1 MARDLDFTTCKSETM
16 EQQLQPQLPKSSLWV
31 NQGED
36 EDEEAGVG
44 LLTTHPTNRV
54 RAAITIC
61 GELAPSPASALTSG
75 TTSDHSI
82 QEDEDEDEAIAGDIR
97 QNEEPVDENEK
108 GDALKREGDGNG
120 SILHF
125 DKFQG
130 SKSINRFYE
139 IPKILSTETNHQQLK
154 IVDGRGFFGLS
165 SALVGHLNEETNKSV
180 NHSDSVIEVDT
191 NADLV
196 GEVEEDLMELDVKT
210 VLDKQSTHDLYCPNC
225 NSCIT
230 RKVILV
236 SRKPKFSNIRHKPK
250 HLKKTNSTDDGR
262 SGCTPEIHANV
273 SPILAPG
280 EQNNGRKQEQEAF
293 SCFSCFSLFIPIGNG
308 CFKIF
313 QFFTQG
319 RQNELTQGPQDISQ
333 REHTQSPQERNHIS
347 QREHTQS
354 PQERNQGD
362 NAQKPPPKVRDNET
376 AQNPEKGSQ
385 EENMHSPR
393 HINHDEDAQDPQQGI
408 CKNENTETPRKVSD
422 NEDTESPQKVSHEEN
437 KHNSQHL
444 NHNEDAQ
451 GPQHISCNEDATIPE
466 NISYNSSKQRH
477 QDINR
482 NENKQSPRKIST
494 ARTNWI
500 FSFSAFHK
508 GKETIEKV
516 QSAAAPTQSVTV
528 GKHVDGVSS
537 TNSSLCDNVK
547 AESREQKFDA
557 DMLQRN
563 AGYNEIEDLEAGLV
577 EQTLYR
583 STEVAPSSQS
593 GTQNESIGTDAGEAI
608 EWEILKS
615 IVYGG
620 LIESITSLV
629 VMCSA
634 AGAGVDTLKAL
645 ALGLANVIG
654 GLIILGH
661 NIRELK
667 NDRPNGA
674 FTEIGI
680 EEDRYRAV
688 LGRRENFV
696 LHVIVAIASFLVFG
710 TVPAVV
716 YGFSFRKS
724 DDKVLKLAVTAG
736 ASLVC
741 IILLALGKAR
751 VRKPQRRYFRTVL
764 YYVCLGI
771 LASGISYLVGEL
783 MKKLAE
789 QVGLFESISADR
801 VPFLDQNTIGGGT
814 AAY

>member
-293 SCFSCFSLFIPIGNG
+293 SCFSCFSLFIPI
-308 CFKIF
+308 
-313 QFFTQG
+313 
-319 RQNELTQGPQDISQ
+319 E
-333 REHTQSPQERNHIS
+333 
-347 QREHTQS
+347 
-354 PQERNQGD
+354 
-362 NAQKPPPKVRDNET
+362 PPPKVRDNET

-516 QSAAAPTQSVTV
+516 DCVRLKGNVLLMIPLFLSACFAFLRNPKIQSYNVFECWRFLSLLSSHFLVSFIGHLDNHYFVMVT
-528 GKHVDGVSS
+528 
-537 TNSSLCDNVK
+537 
-547 AESREQKFDA
+547 R
-557 DMLQRN
+557 
-563 AGYNEIEDLEAGLV
+563 
-577 EQTLYR
+577 
-583 STEVAPSSQS
+583 
-593 GTQNESIGTDAGEAI
+593 
-608 EWEILKS
+608 LK
-615 IVYGG
+615 
-620 LIESITSLV
+620 L
-629 VMCSA
+629 
-634 AGAGVDTLKAL
+634 
-645 ALGLANVIG
+645 
-654 GLIILGH
+654 
-661 NIRELK
+661 
-667 NDRPNGA
+667 
-674 FTEIGI
+674 
-680 EEDRYRAV
+680 
-688 LGRRENFV
+688 FV
-696 LHVIVAIASFLVFG
+696 L
-710 TVPAVV
+710 
-716 YGFSFRKS
+716 
-724 DDKVLKLAVTAG
+724 DLK
-736 ASLVC
+736 
-741 IILLALGKAR
+741 
-751 VRKPQRRYFRTVL
+751 
-764 YYVCLGI
+764 
-771 LASGISYLVGEL
+771 
-783 MKKLAE
+783 
-789 QVGLFESISADR
+789 
-801 VPFLDQNTIGGGT
+801 
-814 AAY
+814 